1 MPLDFAI
8 ILISLCAV
16 LGAYIN
22 VSLHER
28 SFVNAFT
35 PALAFLVPADY
46 LLELYHLWLFGPS
59 ASHFA
64 YVMIYACYA
73 GTFCA
78 FTMAYT
84 TVKVPAFRLPFST
97 PSGTGSRYSAYVML
111 ACALALY
118 APILI
123 QFKGHLTD
131 PRRIYELTRIGTG
144 TYFFLSAT
152 LCYLA
157 LVILL
162 FKRRLRAAETAAFS
176 IICMLFLWLHGS
188 KNQMLLVIFILVT
201 YWVYVR
207 GWRVSFPRFLVFGSL
222 LAALGICLFLITN
235 PMLLLGQEGLRGIA
249 SYSDYTRNGMLVIDS
264 RLGPTYGTLTLQNEL
279 YSFIPRPLFP
289 EKPRDFGSLYL
300 AEFFYPYQFERAQ
313 GAPAFSYGTELA
325 DFGPL
330 ALPIMVFFNI
340 LAGVALRL
348 FMNSLRRYRD
358 PGSFTMVLFAMGL
371 SIIPISANFL
381 LPESVLLGI
390 IVNAM
395 HSFRLPV
402 RISPGEST
410 GVHVPAE

>member
-1 MPLDFAI
+1 MDFAF
-8 ILISLCAV
+8 ILISLCLV
-16 LGAYIN
+16 LAAYVN

-35 PALAFLVPADY
+35 PALTFLLPADY

-64 YVMIYACYA
+64 YALIYACYA

-78 FTMAYT
+78 FTLAYT
-84 TVKVPAFRLPFST
+84 TVDLPSFRLPFSA
-97 PSGTGSRYSAYVML
+97 PSGTGSRYSSYVML

-157 LVILL
+157 LVIFL
-162 FKRRLRAAETAAFS
+162 FKRRLSTAETTAFS

-188 KNQMLLVIFILVT
+188 KNQMLLVVFILTT

-207 GWRVSFPRFLVFGSL
+207 GWRVSFPKFLAFGSL
-222 LAALGICLFLITN
+222 LGGLGIGLFLITS
-235 PMLLLGQEGLRGIA
+235 PMLILGQEGLRGIA
-249 SYSDYTRNGMLVIDS
+249 SYSDYTRNGMLLIDS
-264 RLGPTYGTLTLQNEL
+264 GLGPTYGTLTLQNEL

-300 AEFFYPYQFERAQ
+300 AEYFYPYQFERAQ

-330 ALPIMVFFNI
+330 ALPLLVLLNI

-348 FMNSLRRYRD
+348 FMNSLRRYKD

-381 LPESVLLGI
+381 LPESMLLGI

-395 HSFRLPV
+395 HSFRLPA
-402 RISPGEST
+402 RPSTDESADI
-410 GVHVPAE
+410 HAPAE

>member
-1 MPLDFAI
+1 MPLDCAF
-8 ILISLCAV
+8 ILISLCVV
-16 LGAYIN
+16 LAAYVN

-35 PALAFLVPADY
+35 PTLAFLVPADY

-59 ASHFA
+59 GSHFA
-64 YVMIYACYA
+64 YALIYACYA
-73 GTFCA
+73 ATFCA
-78 FTMAYT
+78 FTLAYS
-84 TVKVPAFRLPFST
+84 TVAMPAFRLPFNT
-97 PSGTGSRYSAYVML
+97 PSGAGNRFSAYLML

-162 FKRRLRAAETAAFS
+162 FKRRLRATEATVFG
-176 IICMLFLWLHGS
+176 IVCVLFLWLHGS
-188 KNQMLLVIFILVT
+188 KNQMLLVLFIVAT

-207 GWRVSFPRFLVFGSL
+207 DYRISFQKFLAFGIL
-222 LAALGICLFLITN
+222 LGGLGIGLFLITS
-235 PMLLLGQEGLRGIA
+235 PGVILGQQGFQGLA

-264 RLGPTYGTLTLQNEL
+264 RLGPTYGALTMQNEL

-300 AEFFYPYQFERAQ
+300 AEYFYPEKFEAEQ
-313 GAPAFSYGTELA
+313 GAPAFSYGAELT

-330 ALPIMVFFNI
+330 ALPILVFLNV
-340 LAGVALRL
+340 LAGAALRM
-348 FMNSLRRYRD
+348 FVNSLRRYRD

-381 LPESVLLGI
+381 LPESILLGMV
-390 IVNAM
+390 VNAM
-395 HSFRLPV
+395 HSFRLPIRV
-402 RISPGEST
+402 SPVAGAVAKT
-410 GVHVPAE
+410 PT